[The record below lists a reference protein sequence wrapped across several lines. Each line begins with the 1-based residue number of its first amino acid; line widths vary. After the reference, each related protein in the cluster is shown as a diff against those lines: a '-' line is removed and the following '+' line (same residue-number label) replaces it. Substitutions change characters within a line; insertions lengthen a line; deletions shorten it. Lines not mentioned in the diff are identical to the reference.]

1 MLEEI
6 GKILSLLDEKATEF
20 MESDQ
25 YWHNTN
31 FYPNLKSPSTK

>member
-6 GKILSLLDEKATEF
+6 GKMLSLLDEEATEY
-20 MESDQ
+20 MEGDQ
-25 YWHNTN
+25 YWYTPN